1 MKKLKL
7 NNDNIDELA
16 SECAKLLS
24 AQPGAVV
31 LVPTETVYG
40 LACRSSDKAAV
51 ERIYCMK
58 DRDFSKPMQIF
69 VKDMEELK
77 ATGAMPSPLAEKI
90 SAAFCPGP
98 VTIIIPN
105 RSGGKTGFRI
115 PDHPFILK
123 LMDSIDFALSAT
135 SANYSGKPN
144 AMNVEDALSQLDGE
158 PDIVID
164 AGQLPEGAMASTV
177 IDVTGETFKILRPGP
192 VTEAMINEAV
202 Y

>member
-1 MKKLKL
+1 MKILKL
-7 NNDNIDELA
+7 DNHNIAELA
-16 SECAKLLS
+16 KECAELLS
-24 AQPGAVV
+24 SSRGAVV

-40 LACRSSDKAAV
+40 LACRSSDTAAV
-51 ERIYCMK
+51 ERIYSLK

-69 VKDMEELK
+69 VKNTDELK
-77 ATGAMPSPLAEKI
+77 AMGAILSPFAEKI

-98 VTIIIPN
+98 VTIIVPN

-123 LMDSIDFALSAT
+123 LMELTNFALSAT
-135 SANYSGKPN
+135 SANLSGKPN
-144 AMNVEDALSQLDGE
+144 AMNVEDALSQLDGK

-177 IDVTGETFKILRPGP
+177 IEIVGESFKILRPGP
-192 VTEAMINEAV
+192 ITEAMITEAV

>member
-1 MKKLKL
+1 MKILKL
-7 NNDNIDELA
+7 DNHNIAELA
-16 SECAKLLS
+16 EKCAELLS
-24 AQPGAVV
+24 SQPGAVV

-40 LACRSSDKAAV
+40 LACRSSDRSAV

-69 VKDMEELK
+69 VKDTEALK
-77 ATGAMPSPLAEKI
+77 TTGAMLSPLAEKI

-135 SANYSGKPN
+135 SANLSGKPN

-164 AGQLPEGAMASTV
+164 AGRLPEGAMASTV
-177 IDVTGETFKILRPGP
+177 IEVIGETFKILRSGP
-192 VTEAMINEAV
+192 VTEAMISEAV